1 MKVILL
7 TDVPKI
13 GNKYDIKD
21 FKEGY
26 AQNVLLSKGLAC
38 LATPKEMQ
46 KIESIKKAQK
56 QKREEEIANFENLL
70 NELNNKMVVL
80 KAKSNEKGVLFK
92 AITSKDICLAIK
104 ENNGLD
110 IKEEYLKME
119 HIKSLGKHSIAIKML
134 DKSGEFSVLVESIK

>member
-38 LATPKEMQ
+38 LATPKEIQ
-46 KIESIKKAQK
+46 KIESIKRAQK
-56 QKREEEIANFENLL
+56 QKREEEIALFEDIVGQL
-70 NELNNKMVVL
+70 NDRVVTI
-80 KAKSNEKGVLFK
+80 KAKANEKGVLFK
-92 AITSKDICLAIK
+92 SVGPKDISMAIK
-104 ENNGLD
+104 SNNNLD
-110 IKEEYLKME
+110 LKEDYLKME
-119 HIKSLGKHSIAIKML
+119 HIKTTGEHLIKIKML
-134 DKSGEFSVLVESIK
+134 DKIGEFKVKIEEL

>member
-7 TDVPKI
+7 TDIPKI

-38 LATPKEMQ
+38 LATPKELQ

-119 HIKSLGKHSIAIKML
+119 HIKSLGKHTIVIKML
-134 DKSGEFSVLVESIK
+134 DKSGEFSVFVEPIK

>member
-7 TDVPKI
+7 TDIPKI

-38 LATPKEMQ
+38 LATPKELQ

-119 HIKSLGKHSIAIKML
+119 HIKSLGKHAIVIKML
-134 DKSGEFSVLVESIK
+134 DKSGEFSVFVEPIK